1 MKGKV
6 VQNKLI
12 LYVLKIQGKHFKNA
26 YLVGLG
32 CFTQTTLCS
41 FCLMSLGQ
49 RSTHGNSVFIFD
61 K

>member
-1 MKGKV
+1 M
-6 VQNKLI
+6 QNELI

-41 FCLMSLGQ
+41 FCLMSLGR